1 MIQLF
6 NTSPPLSNR
15 QASSSSFL
23 TMEAIISFSFD
34 VDFNHVLLVGVCSG
48 GKDMLLFNLI

>member
-23 TMEAIISFSFD
+23 TLEAIISFSFD
-34 VDFNHVLLVGVCSG
+34 VEFNHVLLVGACSR
-48 GKDMLLFNLI
+48 GKAIPLLI